1 MAKENYKKRM
11 EHFRQKALKRGH
23 DSAIYWQVVEVY
35 QHLIECNLT
44 HSGANPTCRW
54 NANGVEK

>member
-1 MAKENYKKRM
+1 MNKSNYEKRREFCYHKAKSDRENSY
-11 EHFRQKALKRGH
+11 
-23 DSAIYWQVVEVY
+23 YWIQAAEVY
-35 QHLIECNLT
+35 EHLIECNLT